1 MKNYFKLGILPF
13 LIAEAMLYSIS
24 FFIVLLFELLVGL
37 RLGFSLGL
45 EVFNNPDGLTEILGN
60 ALSQDAG
67 YQLSMLTVA
76 IWGILSLLW
85 YRIET
90 NGEKHAKSEDF
101 LSRKHLLLFILLGM
115 GAQGLSAGAIG
126 LLMDSFPKYFESY
139 TETIRNLTQG
149 NLFDVVLYTVLIAPV
164 AEEVVFRG
172 VILHKAR
179 RVLPFIGANILQAVF
194 FGIYHQNIVQGI
206 YAALLGFL
214 FGLVCRKFNSLHA
227 PILLHMLV
235 NASAFLVMTLPEA
248 TMSSVMLLIGGAC
261 MAAVSIVTLKLWKY
275 NNNQMSDGI

>member
-13 LIAEAMLYSIS
+13 LITEAMLYSIS

-37 RLGFSLGL
+37 RLGFHLGL
-45 EVFNNPDGLTEILGN
+45 EALNNTEGLTKILSD
-60 ALSQDAG
+60 ALSRDAG
-67 YQLSMLTVA
+67 YQLSLLAVA
-76 IWGILSLLW
+76 IWGILSFFW

-90 NGEKHAKSEDF
+90 NGEVHAKAEEF
-101 LSRKHLLLFILLGM
+101 LSGKNLLLLFLLGL
-115 GAQGLSAGAIG
+115 GGQGLFTGAIG
-126 LLMDSFPKYFESY
+126 LLMSSFPEFFKSY
-139 TETIRNLTQG
+139 TETISNLTKG

-179 RVLPFIGANILQAVF
+179 RVLPFIGANVLQAVF

-214 FGLVCRKFNSLHA
+214 LGLVCRKFNSLHA
-227 PILLHMLV
+227 PILLHILI
-235 NASAFLVMTLPEA
+235 NASAFLVMTLPGL